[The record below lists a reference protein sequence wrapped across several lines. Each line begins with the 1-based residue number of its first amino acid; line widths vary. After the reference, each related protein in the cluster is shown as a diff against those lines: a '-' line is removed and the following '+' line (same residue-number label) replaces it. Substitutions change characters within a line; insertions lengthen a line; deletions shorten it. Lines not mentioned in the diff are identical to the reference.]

1 MGYCQAFPPI
11 RFKVQYERMA
21 FRPARIRKD
30 PQCVLVLSE
39 AVLVI
44 ENARCGSIRGQS
56 SAARS
61 PPKRFLKDCD
71 G

>member
-21 FRPARIRKD
+21 FRPARIRENM
-30 PQCVLVLSE
+30 QCVLVI
-39 AVLVI
+39 VI
-44 ENARCGSIRGQS
+44 ENVRCGPIRGQS